1 MAYLTEAAEE
11 QKLMEKIRFNVNV
24 ESASWDSGDNQWHL
38 VTGSGE
44 RYRCNMLLGCT
55 GYFSYENPYQP
66 NFLGVRRSCISCLS
80 AYCGCNTR
88 NNNAT
93 SLISGQE
100 NFLGTIVHPQNWT
113 SEHDQILEG
122 KRVAL
127 IGSGATAI
135 TIFPG
140 IKVQICSY

>member
-1 MAYLTEAAEE
+1 MRIRISQISQVCEGVASSVYLHTVVAILEV
-11 QKLMEKIRFNVNV
+11 F
-24 ESASWDSGDNQWHL
+24 D
-38 VTGSGE
+38 VTG
-44 RYRCNMLLGCT
+44 
-55 GYFSYENPYQP
+55 
-66 NFLGVRRSCISCLS
+66 
-80 AYCGCNTR
+80 
-88 NNNAT
+88 
-93 SLISGQE
+93 LISGQE

-140 IKVQICSY
+140 IKVQICSV

>member
-1 MAYLTEAAEE
+1 MQHAPRLYWVLLLRESIPTKFPRCE
-11 QKLMEKIRFNVNV
+11 MELYQLFTCIL
-24 ESASWDSGDNQWHL
+24 WHKH
-38 VTGSGE
+38 V
-44 RYRCNMLLGCT
+44 
-55 GYFSYENPYQP
+55 
-66 NFLGVRRSCISCLS
+66 
-80 AYCGCNTR
+80 
-88 NNNAT
+88 T

-113 SEHDQILEG
+113 SEHDQILKG

-140 IKVQICSY
+140 IKVQICSLDTILNSSPSI